1 MEQNSDYLTREEL
14 RKFLNLRSP
23 KVVDLMVARKQI
35 PVVKLGHRTRRFY
48 LPAVVKALEQL
59 TVQ

>member
-1 MEQNSDYLTREEL
+1 MESQSPYLTREEL
-14 RKFLNLRSP
+14 RQILNLPSV
-23 KVVDLMVARKQI
+23 KVIDSMVARKQI
-35 PVVKLGHRTRRFY
+35 PVIKMGHRTRRFY